1 VSTLLLRLAGP
12 MQSWGTQSRFTER
25 DTGRDPSK
33 SGVIGLLCAAL
44 GWSRD
49 VELEKLA
56 RLARL
61 HMGVRIDRQGVMRM
75 EYQTA
80 GGSHRRDEHYGVA
93 IVEGGMR
100 TVVSRRYYLAD
111 ADFLVGLAGGEGH
124 EEDEATLRMVDDALK
139 NPRWP
144 LFLGRRSFVPGEPV
158 RLPDDP
164 PARASWRS
172 EPLRDAL
179 INYPWPQPR
188 HRRETFDQLQFVF
201 ETEAGADAGA
211 EARRDVPISFQSD
224 NRVFAVRY
232 VTTESIRRPEG
243 KP

>member
-1 VSTLLLRLAGP
+1 MSTLLLRLAGP

-44 GWSRD
+44 GWPRD
-49 VELEKLA
+49 VEPDRLA

-61 HMGVRIDRQGVMRM
+61 RMGVRIERPGIMRM

-80 GGSHRRDEHYGVA
+80 GGSHQADQHYGVA

-111 ADFLVGLAGGEGH
+111 ADFLVGLAGRAGD
-124 EEDEATLRMVDDALK
+124 EEDEATLRMVDRALEE
-139 NPRWP
+139 PHWP
-144 LFLGRRSFVPGEPV
+144 LVLGRRAFVPGEPV

-164 PARASWRS
+164 PERAGWRP
-172 EPLRDAL
+172 EPLEDAL
-179 INYPWPQPR
+179 LRYPWPR
-188 HRRETFDQLQFVF
+188 ARSRRETFDHLQFVF
-201 ETEAGADAGA
+201 ETERGAEAGA
-211 EARRDVPISFQSD
+211 EVRRDVPISFQSD

-232 VTTESIRRPEG
+232 VETRSLRRPEG
-243 KP
+243 V